1 MTSVSGIVLAGG
13 ASRRFGSD
21 KLIEPIDGISLL
33 ERAVRALDGIVD
45 EVVVVSAPD
54 RPLPGRDVARAG
66 SPVSWVLDAEPFGG
80 PLAGLATGL
89 RAATGS
95 TVLVVGGDMPYL
107 VPAVLRR
114 LAAAS
119 PAALA
124 DAAGTLRPLPSAL
137 NRISALLAA
146 DELLAGGERRLRT
159 LLARLGTTAVPW
171 ASWSPDDPDGWTLV
185 DIDERADLDR
195 KQRDPDLSIGVS
207 REEEPGPK
215 GRRGTGRSGGNRT

>member
-1 MTSVSGIVLAGG
+1 MTGVSGIVLAGG

-33 ERAVRALDGIVD
+33 ERAIRALDGIVD
-45 EVVVVSAPD
+45 EVVVVTAPD
-54 RPLPGRDVARAG
+54 RPPGRDAAPAG
-66 SPVSWVLDAEPFGG
+66 RQISWVQDAQPFGG

-95 TVLVVGGDMPYL
+95 IVLVVGGDMPYL
-107 VPAVLRR
+107 VPAVLRG
-114 LAAAS
+114 LAAIT

-124 DAAGTLRPLPSAL
+124 DASGTLRPLPCAL
-137 NRISALLAA
+137 DRTSALLAA

-159 LLARLGTTAVPW
+159 LLGRLGTTSLPW
-171 ASWSPDDPDGWTLV
+171 ATWTADDPDGWTLV

-195 KQRDPDLSIGVS
+195 TQRDPDLSIGVS